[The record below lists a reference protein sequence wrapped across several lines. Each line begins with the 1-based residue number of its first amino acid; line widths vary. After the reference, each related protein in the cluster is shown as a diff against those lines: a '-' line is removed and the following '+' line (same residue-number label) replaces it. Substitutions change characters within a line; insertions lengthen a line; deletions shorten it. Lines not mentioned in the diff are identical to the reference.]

1 MFDLVIGFFLVKGY
15 NKAVGFSRLRK
26 FNYPFRTNPAWFVF
40 FFLTAQRSF
49 GCLRI
54 QSNKYMQDQQDA
66 LPALPISREQPGSTT
81 RKRTTTDS
89 EWGANK
95 RMRKRLHVQPELD
108 SPSAPEAAIHM
119 DWEGVYL
126 PYTVLREIP
135 SSGGTTPW
143 VPSPGVPQSTNANV
157 MTPLHIL
164 PRCSLDSSTGQEERD
179 DFSVSDTTPLPLNHL
194 EDLPERRRLVEAYF
208 YALPPL
214 ISLRVAILRHTYG
227 AEPVSILGRGTPV
240 DRARTDAWGGKWCG
254 I

>member
-1 MFDLVIGFFLVKGY
+1 
-15 NKAVGFSRLRK
+15 
-26 FNYPFRTNPAWFVF
+26 
-40 FFLTAQRSF
+40 
-49 GCLRI
+49 
-54 QSNKYMQDQQDA
+54 
-66 LPALPISREQPGSTT
+66 
-81 RKRTTTDS
+81 
-89 EWGANK
+89 
-95 RMRKRLHVQPELD
+95 MRKRLHVQPEVCPSLGCRVTPLAAARRLFVPLSDPLPTQLD

-179 DFSVSDTTPLPLNHL
+179 DFSVSDTTPLPLNDL

-240 DRARTDAWGGKWCG
+240 DRARTDAWGGKRCG
-254 I
+254 IQARCAGNGMLQGTLTPRPGPPGQQMAGVGRGTPVDPARRAAWSTSVDFRFCGFDPTLI